1 MSGPSSAS
9 ETVLESKKAL
19 IDWMASGAKPA
30 SQWRIGTEH
39 EKFGYDLATK
49 KPLRYEGPTGI
60 EAMLRGLTRFGW
72 QEIIEQGKLV
82 GLTRDAASG
91 GGSVTLEPGGQL
103 ELSGAPL
110 ATIHDTCRE
119 VNAHLREVRAVA
131 EELGQGYLGLG
142 FAPSWGLADA
152 PHMPKGRYE
161 LMRDYM
167 PTRGQRG
174 LDMMYLS
181 CTVQVNLD
189 FASEQDMVD
198 KLRLSLAL
206 QPIATA
212 LFANSPLRG
221 NKLTGNLSE
230 RSLVWLD
237 TDPDR
242 TGMLPF
248 AFEDGFG
255 FERYVDFALDVPM
268 YFVIR
273 DGNYINVMGESFR
286 DFLDGRLPALPGEK
300 PTERDWENHLTT
312 LFPEAR
318 VKRFIEMRGADSG
331 PWQSLCALPAL
342 WVGLL
347 YDPATLQKGLDMVAD
362 WTADERLALRRQA
375 PVTGLKTKFRDRT
388 VLDLARDVVA
398 LAEQGLAAR
407 ARGDGSGSDERGFLA
422 PLQKTVRDGKTP
434 ADRIVDAYHSVWN
447 GDLAPL
453 FAENSF

>member
-9 ETVLESKKAL
+9 DTVLESVQAL
-19 IDWMASGAKPA
+19 VDWMAAGSKP
-30 SQWRIGTEH
+30 SYDWRIGTEH
-39 EKFGYDLATK
+39 EKFGYRLADLQ
-49 KPLRYEGPTGI
+49 PLDYAGADGI
-60 EAMLRGLTRFGW
+60 EAMLNGLTRFGW
-72 QEIIEQGKLV
+72 QGVYEQDKIIALS
-82 GLTRDAASG
+82 RDRASG

-103 ELSGAPL
+103 ELSGAPVE
-110 ATIHDTCRE
+110 TIHDTCRE
-119 VNAHLREVRAVA
+119 VNTHLQEVRAVA
-131 EELGQGYLGLG
+131 EELGQGYIGLG
-142 FAPSWGLADA
+142 FAPTWGLQAA
-152 PHMPKGRYE
+152 PHMPKGRYS

-167 PTRGQRG
+167 PTRGSRG

-189 FASEQDMVD
+189 FSSERDMVD

-212 LFANSPLRG
+212 MFANSPFRMG
-221 NKLTGNLSE
+221 QPTGNLSE

-237 TDPDR
+237 TDPER

-248 AFEDGFG
+248 AFDSSFG
-255 FERYVDFALDVPM
+255 FERYVDYALNVPM

-273 DGNYINVMGESFR
+273 EGDYINATGQSFR

-347 YDPATLQKGLDMVAD
+347 YDADTLQKALDMVAD
-362 WTADERLALRRQA
+362 WTNEERLYLRRQA
-375 PVTGLKTKFRDRT
+375 PVTGLQTPFRDT
-388 VLDLARDVVA
+388 TLHSIACDVIDLAEA
-398 LAEQGLAAR
+398 GLAAR
-407 ARGDGSGSDERGFLA
+407 ARGDGSGGDERAFLTN
-422 PLQKTVRDGKTP
+422 LKKNVRAGKSP
-434 ADRIVDAYHSVWN
+434 ADILLERFHGPWQGNLEHIFREA
-447 GDLAPL
+447 
-453 FAENSF
+453 SF

>member
-9 ETVLESKKAL
+9 ETVLESKQAL
-19 IDWMASGAKPA
+19 IDWMAAGAKPQ
-30 SQWRIGTEH
+30 SKWRIGTEH
-39 EKFGYDLATK
+39 EKFGYDIATQ
-49 KPLRYEGPTGI
+49 KPLTYDGPNGI
-60 EAMLRGLTRFGW
+60 AAMLRGLSRFGW
-72 QEIIEQGKLV
+72 SEIIEQGKIV

-119 VNAHLREVRAVA
+119 VSEHLREVRAVA

-142 FAPSWGLADA
+142 FAPTWGLEDA
-152 PHMPKGRYE
+152 PHMPKGRYD
-161 LMRDYM
+161 LMRNYM
-167 PTRGQRG
+167 PTRGRRG

-198 KLRLSLAL
+198 KLRLSIAL

-212 LFANSPLRG
+212 LFANSPLR
-221 NKLTGNLSE
+221 LSQPTGNLSE

-242 TGMLPF
+242 TGMVPF
-248 AFEDGFG
+248 VFEPGFG
-255 FERYVDFALDVPM
+255 FERYVDYALDVPM

-273 DGNYINVMGESFR
+273 NGQYINTMGQSFR
-286 DFLDGRLPALPGEK
+286 DFLAGELPGLPGEK

-362 WTADERLALRRQA
+362 WSAAERQALRIQV
-375 PVTGLKTKFRDRT
+375 PISGLKTKFRDRT
-388 VLDLARDVVA
+388 VLDIARDIVA

-407 ARGDGSGSDERGFLA
+407 AHSDGSGGDERGFLGT
-422 PLQKTVRDGKTP
+422 LQKTVNDGKTP
-434 ADRIVDAYHSVWN
+434 ADRILEAYHGRWQ
-447 GDLAPL
+447 GDLSHL
-453 FAENSF
+453 FKEYSF

>member
-9 ETVLESKKAL
+9 ETVLESKQAL
-19 IDWMASGAKPA
+19 IDWMAAGAKPQ
-30 SQWRIGTEH
+30 SKWRIGTEH
-39 EKFGYDLATK
+39 EKFGYDIATQ
-49 KPLRYEGPTGI
+49 KPLTYDGPNGI
-60 EAMLRGLTRFGW
+60 AAMLRGLSRFGW
-72 QEIIEQGKLV
+72 SEIIEQGKIV

-119 VNAHLREVRAVA
+119 VSEHLREVRAVA

-142 FAPSWGLADA
+142 FAPTWGLEDA
-152 PHMPKGRYE
+152 PHMPKGRYD
-161 LMRDYM
+161 LMRNYM
-167 PTRGQRG
+167 PTRGRRG

-198 KLRLSLAL
+198 KLRLSIAL

-212 LFANSPLRG
+212 LFANSPLR
-221 NKLTGNLSE
+221 LSQPTGNLSE

-242 TGMLPF
+242 TGMVPF
-248 AFEDGFG
+248 VFEPGFG
-255 FERYVDFALDVPM
+255 FERYVDYALDVPM

-273 DGNYINVMGESFR
+273 NGQYINTMGQSFR
-286 DFLDGRLPALPGEK
+286 DFLAGELPGLPGEK

-362 WTADERLALRRQA
+362 WSAAERQALRIQV
-375 PVTGLKTKFRDRT
+375 PISGLKTKFRDRT
-388 VLDLARDVVA
+388 VLDIARDIVA

-407 ARGDGSGSDERGFLA
+407 AHSDGSGGDERGFLGI
-422 PLQKTVRDGKTP
+422 LQKAVNDGKTP
-434 ADRIVDAYHSVWN
+434 ADRILEAYHGRWQ
-447 GDLAPL
+447 GDLSHL
-453 FAENSF
+453 FKEYSF